1 MNILLILFLLFL
13 VIVLLFSN
21 LKYRNKFQNYY
32 DRNNKGEQRLDN
44 NINVIVNNYIA
55 QLLKYIFER
64 KSRND
69 NMPVKFNYFNNN

>member
-1 MNILLILFLLFL
+1 MNILLTLFLLFL

-21 LKYRNKFQNYY
+21 LKYRNKFKNY
-32 DRNNKGEQRLDN
+32 DTRSDN
-44 NINVIVNNYIA
+44 DIFRNYIS

-69 NMPVKFNYFNNN
+69 NMPVKLKYFIE

>member
-32 DRNNKGEQRLDN
+32 DRNNKGKQSSDN
-44 NINVIVNNYIA
+44 NINVIVNNYIS

-64 KSRND
+64 KTRND
-69 NMPVKFNYFNNN
+69 NMPVKFTYI

>member
-32 DRNNKGEQRLDN
+32 DRNNKDDQRLDN

>member
-32 DRNNKGEQRLDN
+32 DRNNKGQQRLDN

>member
-1 MNILLILFLLFL
+1 MNILLTLFLLFL

-21 LKYRNKFQNYY
+21 LKYRNKFSNY
-32 DRNNKGEQRLDN
+32 DIRSDN
-44 NINVIVNNYIA
+44 DTSSDNDIFRNYIA

>member
-1 MNILLILFLLFL
+1 MNILLTLFLLFL

-21 LKYRNKFQNYY
+21 LKYRNKFMNY
-32 DRNNKGEQRLDN
+32 DTRSDN
-44 NINVIVNNYIA
+44 DTSSDNDIFRNYIA